1 MDKPTPDGSPDD
13 LSHRAYWRA
22 NLRLVALLLS
32 IWFAVSYGAGVLL
45 VDWLNRYELPG
56 TGFPLGF
63 WFAQNG
69 SIYVFCVL
77 IFVYAAAMNR
87 IDRRHGVEED

>member
-1 MDKPTPDGSPDD
+1 MYRPDHGTSDD
-13 LSHRAYWRA
+13 DHDRRAYWRA

-32 IWFAVSYGAGVLL
+32 IWFAVSYGAGILL

-69 SIYVFCVL
+69 SIYVFCAM